1 MPPAA
6 SPPAGLESLQTS
18 IEGLRAVVVALAAS
32 RGSPAGGGAKS
43 TSGGGTGDANRDRVE
58 ALHTEASLL
67 FLNLRA
73 ANRATLES
81 VDRTREAARLA
92 KRELDEQRL
101 KLQNVQYEKGHVRK
115 EIRTSSEFVSEF
127 ADEDVGLCDVSTFF
141 AEAEANEK
149 ANDDDT
155 LKTDPSASLK
165 ALDAH
170 ALTLKRLAHELR
182 RREALARRREAL
194 EKKKASLTDAAGANR
209 AFLDGL
215 RGELDALRTAFEPL
229 RQKLGTRSDGTAVSL
244 SRRMDA
250 RATDDAP
257 REKFSSLPPP
267 LYVLFAALVAVAER
281 GRDDDETETETETEN
296 DDTSDKRRRLVVS
309 FETGGEKDEAD
320 EADDETDRGR
330 KRARRTDD
338 GAEAE
343 DETERKRTTTDRTE
357 QKRAIV
363 PAPGAH
369 EAHETRV
376 VLTLCATGVA
386 VVFRY
391 FPSLRVVTAEVRG
404 PTSEPASF
412 SRARGRPAGKD
423 VRPTLLVDLFPG
435 DDGTRA
441 PGAAVAG
448 AADARV
454 ISHDKSETETRKKAF
469 LSLEWDASRENART
483 RGRPFLWCQHL
494 AGLDLLPLIPPPPPL
509 AANAAFPAEA
519 EAALAPSTYEQTA
532 VATERAVAAHAE
544 QRRGAAVVA
553 ALEARVRDFSS
564 LERGARRVAAAAEA
578 RLGAE
583 DLERLADLED
593 LEGLPTDFA
602 ATSRAT
608 RAPTPATPGGPVA
621 FLTSFRETFGD
632 DGAEADLEKDGFR
645 WSGSPVAR
653 RVAATGDRD
662 AMVRSGAR
670 RFAARVEV
678 FESSAK
684 TSSKRAAATDDATSR
699 IARATLEVPAAFP
712 TRPASV
718 ALAVRPDA
726 GATVSNRPPPSPAEP
741 LDAELVPEN
750 ELGAR
755 ANDARLAEAA
765 ANAAE
770 AAEAAAAGGN
780 ASRDAC
786 AASAGAALVRR
797 VARILRAAET
807 YLPPLG
813 AAEEDGNRRGRER
826 RKA

>member
-1 MPPAA
+1 M
-6 SPPAGLESLQTS
+6 
-18 IEGLRAVVVALAAS
+18 VVALAAS

-391 FPSLRVVTAEVRG
+391 FPSLRVVTAEVRVRTRG
-404 PTSEPASF
+404 ETSSH
-412 SRARGRPAGKD
+412 SRGRLTAAGKKTASAD
-423 VRPTLLVDLFPG
+423 ERLVHVRGSTLLVDLFPG

-441 PGAAVAG
+441 P
-448 AADARV
+448 
-454 ISHDKSETETRKKAF
+454 S
-469 LSLEWDASRENART
+469 
-483 RGRPFLWCQHL
+483 
-494 AGLDLLPLIPPPPPL
+494 
-509 AANAAFPAEA
+509 
-519 EAALAPSTYEQTA
+519 
-532 VATERAVAAHAE
+532 
-544 QRRGAAVVA
+544 
-553 ALEARVRDFSS
+553 
-564 LERGARRVAAAAEA
+564 
-578 RLGAE
+578 
-583 DLERLADLED
+583 
-593 LEGLPTDFA
+593 
-602 ATSRAT
+602 
-608 RAPTPATPGGPVA
+608 
-621 FLTSFRETFGD
+621 
-632 DGAEADLEKDGFR
+632 
-645 WSGSPVAR
+645 
-653 RVAATGDRD
+653 
-662 AMVRSGAR
+662 
-670 RFAARVEV
+670 
-678 FESSAK
+678 
-684 TSSKRAAATDDATSR
+684 
-699 IARATLEVPAAFP
+699 
-712 TRPASV
+712 ASV
-718 ALAVRPDA
+718 A
-726 GATVSNRPPPSPAEP
+726 
-741 LDAELVPEN
+741 
-750 ELGAR
+750 
-755 ANDARLAEAA
+755 
-765 ANAAE
+765 
-770 AAEAAAAGGN
+770 
-780 ASRDAC
+780 
-786 AASAGAALVRR
+786 
-797 VARILRAAET
+797 
-807 YLPPLG
+807 
-813 AAEEDGNRRGRER
+813 
-826 RKA
+826 